1 MRGDLS
7 NKARRET
14 LFIGLFLSPSPPA
27 HKEPGKPRANSLVTL
42 GSQRSSGLFHKQV
55 TVARQASL
63 PGSPQPP
70 RNPLLRQRRVG
81 CYDTDD
87 ASDEEEFDGEGDC
100 ISLPGTLPAPS
111 RPLTE
116 VDSRHILMTS
126 SKVTGINSR
135 GEQPQKTV
143 VSKASSVP
151 LLGSS
156 LDLEESVPE
165 GLGDTPSRAA
175 NLLASA
181 EAPRGGPGC
190 SGRKELSGSK
200 SSPKLEYKADT
211 GTQSLGNTDPPRSAQ
226 QKNDS
231 LGSRHK
237 PVARV
242 SPHHKRPEADARP
255 STSETVHLTAGADVP
270 CVRAT
275 SSKETRTGF
284 HPGGTAEKVTDLLFL
299 TWDLSHYPVS
309 EDGVCESITCLQE
322 GQWLAASLA
331 GGHTLPSTGCS
342 GACLRISREVGA
354 RAQGSGHRSAC
365 RTMESRGKGGGRRA
379 KSTGSAP
386 LAGGGPRRQ
395 VLDPDRLPDLG

>member
-1 MRGDLS
+1 MNLGGQWPEAEWPAVLRVGMLLC
-7 NKARRET
+7 NEGG
-14 LFIGLFLSPSPPA
+14 FIKQGQTGNPIHLTISFPIPTA

-100 ISLPGTLPAPS
+100 ISLPGTLPGPS

-116 VDSRHILMTS
+116 VNSRHTLMTS
-126 SKVTGINSR
+126 SKVMGINSR

-181 EAPRGGPGC
+181 EAHRGGPGC

-275 SSKETRTGF
+275 SSKETRPGF
-284 HPGGTAEKVTDLLFL
+284 HPGGMAEKVTDLLFI

-309 EDGVCESITCLQE
+309 EDGVCESVTRLEE
-322 GQWLAASLA
+322 GQWLAASLVAVIRCRPWAAREPACVSA
-331 GGHTLPSTGCS
+331 GRWGPVPRDPVIDQP
-342 GACLRISREVGA
+342 A
-354 RAQGSGHRSAC
+354 
-365 RTMESRGKGGGRRA
+365 GR
-379 KSTGSAP
+379 
-386 LAGGGPRRQ
+386 
-395 VLDPDRLPDLG
+395 